1 MKCVLCGAA
10 VLYGLLHI
18 YVSLAGKK
26 QGKMETDMFLAMLLG
41 ACLLTA
47 AGVWALF
54 RDLAWIP
61 ALIGCV
67 LISLAAFVNGGRA
80 SNRHLSHHLIR
91 AAVHLLLVLGFVFL

>member
-1 MKCVLCGAA
+1 MKYVLCGAA
-10 VLYGLLHI
+10 VLYGLLHV
-18 YVSLAGKK
+18 YVSLAGQK
-26 QGKMETDMFLAMLLG
+26 QGKTKRDMFLAMFLG

-80 SNRHLSHHLIR
+80 GDRHLSHHLIR
-91 AAVHLLLVLGFVFL
+91 AAVHLLLVLGFAFL